1 LKLQKFQEII
11 KDQLSLLLQ
20 DLWLPVGA
28 KMNLHG
34 PGRPEVVRV
43 MMGGKQG
50 ARSNGNMN
58 CKVYV
63 AERGDD

>member
-1 LKLQKFQEII
+1 
-11 KDQLSLLLQ
+11 
-20 DLWLPVGA
+20 
-28 KMNLHG
+28 MNLHG